1 MNRNA
6 VTVGIMN
13 NKQKNG
19 VVCVSQALE
28 RKKEEQQRLQQEI
41 LRINEDSLLAKER
54 NKEEERLA
62 DLRAMEYTYKKM
74 VSGTPL

>member
-1 MNRNA
+1 M
-6 VTVGIMN
+6 VC
-13 NKQKNG
+13 
-19 VVCVSQALE
+19 CVSQALE

-41 LRINEDSLLAKER
+41 LCINEDRLLAKER